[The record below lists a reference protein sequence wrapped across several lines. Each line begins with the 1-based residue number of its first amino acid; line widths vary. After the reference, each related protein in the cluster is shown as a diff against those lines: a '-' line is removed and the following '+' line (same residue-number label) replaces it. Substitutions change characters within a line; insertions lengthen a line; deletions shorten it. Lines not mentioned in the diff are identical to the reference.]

1 MEKEASSLRSA
12 VAFPADR
19 GDAGRSVQGTG
30 HDLLDEWMLV
40 AEGFNATH
48 EAIVSEVADLFDLGE
63 GPADVL
69 LRLLMAD
76 QHRMPMPRLAHD
88 AGMSSGG
95 FTKLADRLCT
105 AGLAGRVACEADRRV
120 TYLELTDK
128 GEETAESI
136 ARVATQS
143 LRERVL
149 SAIGPEG
156 FGVLTDTMRRLRDA
170 NDDQGKARRTT
181 SRRTPEAP
189 PAR

>member
-1 MEKEASSLRSA
+1 MCIPGVWGVTTAEASAARTA
-12 VAFPADR
+12 II
-19 GDAGRSVQGTG
+19 
-30 HDLLDEWMLV
+30 
-40 AEGFNATH
+40 NATVGL
-48 EAIVSEVADLFDLGE
+48 AKAFTVPVVLTTVAAEPFSGPILLFDLGE

-76 QHRMPMPRLAHD
+76 QHRMPMTRLAHD

-156 FGVLTDTMRRLRDA
+156 FGVLTDTMRRPRDA